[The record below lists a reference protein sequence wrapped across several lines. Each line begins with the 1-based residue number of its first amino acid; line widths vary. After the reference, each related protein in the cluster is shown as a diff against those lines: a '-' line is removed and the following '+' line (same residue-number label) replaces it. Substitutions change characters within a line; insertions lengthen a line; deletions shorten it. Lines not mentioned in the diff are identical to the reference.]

1 MKIVT
6 ISGTAEEIAEGLE
19 LFMKSRKK
27 DKKNKLA
34 DFQKD
39 RITTAQA
46 AKLAGVSQP
55 TFTKWVRAGL
65 IPRHGSQNKHY
76 YFESEVIENL
86 RKMAD
91 KKKIN
96 NH

>member
-19 LFMKSRKK
+19 LFMKGREHVKKNQVADFKK
-27 DKKNKLA
+27 DRL
-34 DFQKD
+34 
-39 RITTAQA
+39 TTAQA
-46 AKLAGVSQP
+46 VKLAGVSQP
-55 TFTKWVRAGL
+55 TFTKWVKAGL

-76 YFESEVIENL
+76 YFESEVIESL

-91 KKKIN
+91 KKENK
-96 NH
+96 